1 MARTLRTAVF
11 KKKVALEALKEDK
24 TIAEIASQYG
34 VHSMQVSQWKK
45 ELVEG
50 AEAIFVDKR
59 SRKKESWDR
68 EALERKVGQQAIEL
82 DYLKKK
88 LGC

>member
-1 MARTLRTAVF
+1 MARTLRTAAF

-24 TIAEIASQYG
+24 TIAEIASQ
-34 VHSMQVSQWKK
+34 HKIHPIQVSQWKK
-45 ELVEG
+45 ELVDG
-50 AEAIFVDKR
+50 AEAVFVDKR
-59 SRKKESWDR
+59 GRKKDNWDR

>member
-1 MARTLRTAVF
+1 MARTLRTAAF

-24 TIAEIASQYG
+24 TIAEIASKHG
-34 VHSMQVSQWKK
+34 VHPMQVNQWKRD
-45 ELVEG
+45 LVEG
-50 AEAIFVDKR
+50 AEAVFSDKR
-59 SRKKESWDR
+59 SQKKESWDR

>member
-1 MARTLRTAVF
+1 MARTLRTAAF
-11 KKKVALEALKEDK
+11 KKKVALDALKEDK
-24 TIAEIASQYG
+24 TIAEIASKYG
-34 VHSMQVSQWKK
+34 VHPMQVSQWKK

-50 AEAIFVDKR
+50 AEAIFMDKR

-82 DYLKKK
+82 DFLKKK